1 MRKLYLKLIFFYSL
15 ILFALLIVAM
25 VLVVSVGPNIIT
37 LNCNIPFK
45 SKLNAL
51 APQGWA
57 FFTKD
62 VHKDYFNIY
71 TVKDKKIIPVQLKSA
86 ELSQNLGVIRD
97 NRIINHKIGSIL
109 KNIDPELRY
118 KFKGDINKIPLKSLS
133 KVAIRVKEPMVYGVF
148 LIEEGDP
155 MPYDWYK
162 SNLSIKRTM
171 NYIQLEI
178 KR

>member
-1 MRKLYLKLIFFYSL
+1 MKKLYLKLIFFYST
-15 ILFALLIVAM
+15 LLLGFLLVAS
-25 VLVVSVGPNIIT
+25 VFVVSVSPNTIT
-37 LNCNIPFK
+37 LNNNIPFK

-71 TVKDKKIIPVQLKSA
+71 ALEGKKIVSIEMKSS
-86 ELSQNLGVIRD
+86 EVSQGLGIVRD

-109 KNIDPELRY
+109 KNIDNELRY
-118 KFKGDINKIPLKSLS
+118 KFKGNIDKIPLDLLS
-133 KVAIRVKEPMVYGVF
+133 KVSIKVKEPMVYGVF

-162 SNLSIKRTM
+162 SKLDIKRTM